1 MTVAKRVAINTA
13 TKWVST
19 LVTALLGIVIVTFL
33 VRRLGQAGYGVTVLV
48 TSIIAFSGFLDFGL
62 RNALGRKL
70 ADAGARSNLT
80 DLRQI
85 ASTAHFMYLFLGAV
99 AGIIV
104 ACFAAGLGHIFRIPD
119 ELWMQGTR
127 LIRFYA
133 SAMILLTFVNASYAA
148 RHISQNRYD
157 ILNAIAAISMIV
169 RTVLLF
175 LLVGL
180 GSLDLGGWAIA
191 MISAQFLHTAALA
204 VMSRRFYP
212 QLGAAISAYTPKV
225 VRSLFLLGSKLF
237 ALQATSLLSVK
248 ADPLIISSVL
258 GAPATALYEPAV
270 RLRSAAQPFVNA
282 LSGQLYPLTTAF
294 HATDDRRRL
303 QAVLIRGTRYTFLL
317 GSAVCVVLGVFS
329 RPIADIWLGG
339 VLGEGSAQVARV
351 LAVWAAV
358 DLFTYAAGTQWA
370 VLLGMN
376 RLRFLIWTQIP
387 LAILNVAASYLLVS
401 FTSLGV
407 VAVVIPT
414 AVIGAVRRPIIVAH
428 TAHACGLSG
437 RKYFHA
443 AYVRPILAL
452 GMTLSAALALQFALD
467 PDTLGSLAGCVLVTG
482 LVWAGATWA
491 IGLTSAERAQIRQ
504 KLRSIWH
511 AMARRGG
518 SS

>member
-19 LVTALLGIVIVTFL
+19 LVTALLGIVVVTFL

-62 RNALGRKL
+62 RNALGRTL
-70 ADAGARSNLT
+70 ADAGARDDDV
-80 DLRQI
+80 DLRAA
-85 ASTAHFMYLFLGAV
+85 ASTAHFVYIFLGALAGV
-99 AGIIV
+99 AV
-104 ACFAAGLGHIFRIPD
+104 AVLAPLLAAVFRIPE
-119 ELWMQGTR
+119 ELWAQGIK

-148 RHISQNRYD
+148 RHISRNRYD
-157 ILNAIAAISMIV
+157 VVNVTAAISMTV

-180 GSLDLGGWAIA
+180 GSLGLGGWAIA
-191 MISAQFLHTAALA
+191 MISAQSLHTVTLA
-204 VMSRRFYP
+204 MTSRRFYP
-212 QLGAAISAYTPKV
+212 HLGAAISGCTKEV
-225 VRSLFLLGSKLF
+225 LRSLLSLGAKLF

-351 LAVWAAV
+351 LAAWAAV

-414 AVIGAVRRPIIVAH
+414 AVIGVIRRPIIVMH
-428 TAHACGLSG
+428 TAHACGISG
-437 RKYFHA
+437 GEYFRA
-443 AYVRPILAL
+443 AYARPFLVL
-452 GMTLSAALALQFALD
+452 GVTLSAALALLFGLD
-467 PDTLGSLAGCVLVTG
+467 PDTLGSLAVCILLTG
-482 LVWAGATWA
+482 LVWGGATWKM
-491 IGLTSAERAQIRQ
+491 GLASGEKAQIRRR
-504 KLRSIWH
+504 LRSTWESV
-511 AMARRGG
+511 ARRGG
-518 SS
+518 DS